1 MTGGTI
7 LGVVDNSSSA
17 GEPAIFSV
25 NIAAATPTTQLV
37 TTFASLKSAPGG
49 LSSPLSSLSVDDAGN
64 AYGMAYNSE
73 SNEVGVYKLSGLGQ
87 GGSTG
92 DEPVVEF
99 GDSTTKLFV
108 SKKSVIQVPEA
119 SVVAAAGDGTP
130 MVSILAVPAAKKGD
144 KQKTTTVNIDVIL
157 NPVGS
162 VVTSAIQV
170 AFDLNL
176 AMTTAKV
183 GTDYLGPVSGVV
195 DFQPGQTIQT
205 IAVKFVTAKLTEA
218 EQAVVYQITS
228 VTNAVLGSN
237 SSTTIDCIDAN
248 LGEAEMA
255 HLILR
260 NRERR
265 TRLSILR
272 TFSTKAKASRPR
284 RRTPSRMCSPSSRV

>member
-1 MTGGTI
+1 
-7 LGVVDNSSSA
+7 
-17 GEPAIFSV
+17 
-25 NIAAATPTTQLV
+25 
-37 TTFASLKSAPGG
+37 
-49 LSSPLSSLSVDDAGN
+49 
-64 AYGMAYNSE
+64 MAYNSE

-255 HLILR
+255 HLILAQQR
-260 NRERR
+260 AKNTLIHFEDILDKGKGLTPAQTHTVTNVFTIIKGLNTVAADYAAIYTGDPTFDAAYLVYR
-265 TRLSILR
+265 TQQTII
-272 TFSTKAKASRPR
+272 TWFQPKFPQEGQT
-284 RRTPSRMCSPSSRV
+284 